1 MSDVIKL
8 LPDSVANQIAAG
20 EVIQRPASV
29 IKELVENA
37 IDAKAD
43 NIQIILK
50 DAGRTLIQIIDN
62 GVGMTDTDARLAFE
76 RHSTSKIRTADDLF
90 TLTTMGFRGEALA
103 SICAISQ
110 VELRTRTHDAQLGT
124 RLVINGSVCESQEP
138 DMCPPGSNF
147 MIKNIFYNVPA
158 RRKFLKSNEV
168 ELNNIV
174 REFEKLAM
182 VNHNVEFT
190 LMNNGHLMYTLQPG
204 TFLQRVTALMGKA
217 FESQL
222 IPVNVDTTLVRISG
236 YVSKPE
242 AARKRNY
249 KQFLFVNE
257 RYMKHPYFHKAILS
271 CYDQLIPQDE
281 QPNYFLRFTVDP
293 ESIDVNIHPTKTE
306 IKFENE
312 QPIWQILAAGVK
324 EAVGRYGDV
333 PNIEFDTE
341 GAPEIPAFQQRPTV
355 EPPKIDIDPGYNPF
369 RQGTQAPSYHR
380 QAVSNWEELYRN
392 FENSKREA
400 SQAIT
405 DDELQLLDSPGP
417 EPSTPAEPTEQRL
430 MPDEDSQA
438 TFLQFKGR
446 YIVVPMRSGLM
457 LVDQHRAHLR
467 ILFDRYIS
475 QLTEHSIA
483 SQAVLF
489 PEVLHLSP
497 GQSALLASLQGEL
510 ERIGFGLSRLS
521 GEDWSVVGVPS
532 GIEGVN
538 ASDVVMQ
545 VIESVEQGGAPV
557 RSRVMEH
564 IALKVAESAA
574 IAYGRRLTQD
584 EMNKL
589 VSDLLRAANPNY
601 TPDGNTIISVIST
614 EQIYRLF

>member
-1 MSDVIKL
+1 
-8 LPDSVANQIAAG
+8 
-20 EVIQRPASV
+20 
-29 IKELVENA
+29 
-37 IDAKAD
+37 
-43 NIQIILK
+43 
-50 DAGRTLIQIIDN
+50 
-62 GVGMTDTDARLAFE
+62 
-76 RHSTSKIRTADDLF
+76 
-90 TLTTMGFRGEALA
+90 
-103 SICAISQ
+103 
-110 VELRTRTHDAQLGT
+110 
-124 RLVINGSVCESQEP
+124 
-138 DMCPPGSNF
+138 
-147 MIKNIFYNVPA
+147 
-158 RRKFLKSNEV
+158 
-168 ELNNIV
+168 
-174 REFEKLAM
+174 
-182 VNHNVEFT
+182 
-190 LMNNGHLMYTLQPG
+190 
-204 TFLQRVTALMGKA
+204 
-217 FESQL
+217 
-222 IPVNVDTTLVRISG
+222 
-236 YVSKPE
+236 
-242 AARKRNY
+242 
-249 KQFLFVNE
+249 
-257 RYMKHPYFHKAILS
+257 
-271 CYDQLIPQDE
+271 
-281 QPNYFLRFTVDP
+281 
-293 ESIDVNIHPTKTE
+293 
-306 IKFENE
+306 
-312 QPIWQILAAGVK
+312 
-324 EAVGRYGDV
+324 
-333 PNIEFDTE
+333 
-341 GAPEIPAFQQRPTV
+341 
-355 EPPKIDIDPGYNPF
+355 
-369 RQGTQAPSYHR
+369 
-380 QAVSNWEELYRN
+380 
-392 FENSKREA
+392 
-400 SQAIT
+400 
-405 DDELQLLDSPGP
+405 
-417 EPSTPAEPTEQRL
+417 